1 MNTVTEI
8 QAALAGLVAAMVEK
22 GVVTP
27 SAQLQLR
34 DAGKCSIHADGGDGG
49 GEPFNGERYFVEFG
63 DTPAE
68 AIEKAREYIAAL
80 PSPEEAGAHE
90 YMRAVAKAIDT
101 GKRNGIADEYVSP
114 LRGVNM
120 AMTENLLTHSKEDAA

>member
-8 QAALAGLVAAMVEK
+8 EAALAEMVVAMTEN

-27 SAQLQLR
+27 EAHLTLKGDQQKCYVALWSSYSHRAFDGKHLR
-34 DAGKCSIHADGGDGG
+34 H
-49 GEPFNGERYFVEFG
+49 FYG

-68 AIEKAREYIAAL
+68 AIKAARAYIAAL
-80 PSPEEAGAHE
+80 PSPEETGVRE
-90 YMRAVAKAIDT
+90 YMRKVADAIDT
-101 GKRNGIADEYVSP
+101 GAKHGIADEYVAP

-120 AMTENLLTHSKEDAA
+120 AMTDNLLTHEPAQ